1 MKAHVIL
8 LLTSLLNISC
18 DTNFTDYYPYDPPE
32 FINDGMEVGTLAEV
46 GLDTQMILN
55 AAGRI
60 KEGKYKEIHSMLIY
74 KDGLLVFEE
83 YYPGHVYKWDGP
95 AYHGNYVQ
103 WDREMMH
110 TAMSTSKS
118 FTSACIGI
126 AVEKGFI
133 KSVHQSIFDYLPE
146 YQHLNKEGKD
156 QITIEH
162 LLTMSSGLK
171 WNEWGAPHGTSA
183 NDIDRIYFECSED
196 PLSCILGLPLVDKPG
211 KEFTYNGGGIIVLGE
226 ILRNASGLNMEEF
239 SMEYLFEPLGIDSS
253 AWYQFENGSFAC
265 EGSLYLRSRDLL
277 KFGICYLN
285 EGAWNGEQIVP
296 GNWVEKSRVPYGN
309 NKGIRIPIDDTGK
322 NGYSYTWWTNDLSH
336 SGNKV
341 EIYAARGWGGQEI
354 TVIPEEHMV
363 VVFTGGNYSVRKS
376 LHEIMER
383 FIYPA
388 SFQK

>member
-1 MKAHVIL
+1 M
-8 LLTSLLNISC
+8 NISC
-18 DTNFTDYYPYDPPE
+18 DSDFTDYYPYDPPH
-32 FINDGMEVGTLAEV
+32 FINDGLEVGTLSDV

-55 AAGRI
+55 ASGRI
-60 KEGKYKEIHSMLIY
+60 KEGKYKEIHSMLIF

-95 AYHGNYVQ
+95 AYHGDYVQ
-103 WDREMMH
+103 WDRDMMH
-110 TAMSTSKS
+110 TTMSTSKS

-133 KSVHQSIFDYLPE
+133 KSVHQSIFDYLPDH
-146 YQHLNKEGKD
+146 QHLNKGGKD

-171 WNEWGAPHGTSA
+171 WNEWDAPHGTSA
-183 NDIDRIYFECSED
+183 NDIDRIYSECSED

-211 KEFTYNGGGIIVLGE
+211 KAFTYNGGV
-226 ILRNASGLNMEEF
+226 
-239 SMEYLFEPLGIDSS
+239 
-253 AWYQFENGSFAC
+253 
-265 EGSLYLRSRDLL
+265 
-277 KFGICYLN
+277 
-285 EGAWNGEQIVP
+285 WNGEQIVP
-296 GNWVEKSRVPYGN
+296 KDWVEKSRVPYRN

-336 SGNKV
+336 SGKKV

-363 VVFTGGNYSVRKS
+363 VVFTGGTYSVRKS
-376 LHEIMER
+376 LHEILER

-388 SFQK
+388 SF